1 MRTQL
6 CEVKHNYTVCL
17 SVCRIHPYG
26 WIKQQILENFFLQN
40 DEVVFFKSYQLQAIQ
55 QERQQQNI
63 NNILSKRYANDP
75 VLFLWRL
82 ADRRCEGTTKIKYPI
97 TCTRLKMQRLLL
109 VLSLAALWVVRTTT
123 AIKAFNNCD
132 IRI

>member
-1 MRTQL
+1 MKKYL
-6 CEVKHNYTVCL
+6 
-17 SVCRIHPYG
+17 
-26 WIKQQILENFFLQN
+26 
-40 DEVVFFKSYQLQAIQ
+40 FKSYQLQAIQ

-97 TCTRLKMQRLLL
+97 TCTRLKMQRRLL
-109 VLSLAALWVVRTTT
+109 VLLLHYGSSEQQLQLKHLTTVISEFKTDVPTRIDGGNGSGSGASAA
-123 AIKAFNNCD
+123 D
-132 IRI
+132 